1 MEDQVTDPDFGGFL
15 EQPGLPAT
23 VNQLGEITFQHDR
36 AAAAGL
42 GRFGAESDRP
52 GVPVHVGPL
61 QGDDLALPPAREV
74 GEPGEV
80 LQVGGQGS
88 DHGFQVRPLEE
99 ALPGVVLRQR
109 PHLRDGRQQL
119 PVVSEAQAPAK
130 QLQLPVDGRVGLL
143 VLPAR
148 GDVGLDR
155 AVDDVHRAP
164 VPEVVSHGLE
174 VG

>member
-74 GEPGEV
+74 REPGEV
-80 LQVGGQGS
+80 PQVRGQGR
-88 DHGFQVRPLEE
+88 DHGFQVGPLEE
-99 ALPGVVLRQR
+99 ALPSVVFGQH
-109 PHLRDGRQQL
+109 PDLRDGRQEL
-119 PVVSEAQAPAK
+119 TA
-130 QLQLPVDGRVGLL
+130 VGETQG
-143 VLPAR
+143 PT
-148 GDVGLDR
+148 
-155 AVDDVHRAP
+155 
-164 VPEVVSHGLE
+164 
-174 VG
+174 